1 MARGGAAHHRCT
13 AGRPTFCSPG
23 GGRRPRSATPAVTRM
38 DPERYWS
45 RPNRCLLEG
54 VSGVQAG
61 RPNMYEMCVGPEKTS
76 GALVWHVLAKQAAAT
91 LCGQQLRERI
101 EASDGDRARHCP
113 DCMASFEKLM
123 VTTPC

>member
-1 MARGGAAHHRCT
+1 MTPGHAHPCRPGWLIVCSRPGVRPSRAAE
-13 AGRPTFCSPG
+13 A
-23 GGRRPRSATPAVTRM
+23 AVTRM
-38 DPERYWS
+38 DPARYWS

-61 RPNMYEMCVGPEKTS
+61 RPIMYEMCVGPEKAG

-91 LCGQQLRERI
+91 LCGQQLRERR
-101 EASDGDRARHCP
+101 EASDGERARHCP

-123 VTTPC
+123 ATTPC